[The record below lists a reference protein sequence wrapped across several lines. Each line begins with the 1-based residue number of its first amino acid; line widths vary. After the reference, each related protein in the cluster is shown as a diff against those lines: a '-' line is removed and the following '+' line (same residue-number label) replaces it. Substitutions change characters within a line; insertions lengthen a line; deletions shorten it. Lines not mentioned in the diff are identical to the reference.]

1 MAVGFP
7 TKANWAAGDVLTA
20 SAQDDLAGT
29 VNLLSNASAASG
41 TQLLS
46 NAAGTSFAYQP
57 VIAGGKNFCINGGFD
72 IWQRG
77 ITFSS
82 PAAYTY
88 TADRWQVVGNGG
100 TYTIS
105 QDTTTIQDGSTYSL
119 KITTAAA
126 SSFAN
131 MSSVLES
138 NTVNMLAG
146 KTITF
151 SASAKVNATYS
162 GSVNLSIDTNTSA
175 DTASGGTWTNGAIV
189 NFTPTT
195 SGWVK
200 GTVTY
205 AVPSGTKGLRV
216 SLNFNL
222 VQASGAIIYWNQAQ
236 LEMGTIP
243 TAFSRA
249 GGTLQGEL
257 SACQRYYW
265 RNTSNAPYG
274 PLSLVAGAA
283 TTTIVYAPF
292 FFPVDMRVAPTAIEY
307 PTSFTG
313 LSLGDGTNR
322 TAITGLSL
330 DSQSTRSTN
339 LTSTVASGLTQY
351 RPYYIQCNNASTG
364 YIAFS
369 AEL

>member
-77 ITFSS
+77 TTFSS

-151 SASAKVNATYS
+151 SASAKVNATFS
-162 GSVNLSIDTNTSA
+162 GTVNLSIDTNTSA

-216 SLNFNL
+216 SLNFNS

-249 GGTLQGEL
+249 GGTYQGEL
-257 SACQRYYW
+257 AACQRYYW
-265 RNTSNAPYG
+265 RVGANSARLFPYTPSANTTNCYM
-274 PLSLVAGAA
+274 
-283 TTTIVYAPF
+283 TIVPK
-292 FFPVDMRVAPTAIEY
+292 VTMRTINAIEY
-307 PTSFTG
+307 A
-313 LSLGDGTNR
+313 SLQIYDGYNV
-322 TAITGLSL
+322 ITVSSIGTDINDGNTPSL
-330 DSQSTRSTN
+330 N
-339 LTSTVASGLTQY
+339 VVGVGLTQY
-351 RPYYIQCNNASTG
+351 RPYTLLAGSTG
-364 YIAFS
+364 YFGLS